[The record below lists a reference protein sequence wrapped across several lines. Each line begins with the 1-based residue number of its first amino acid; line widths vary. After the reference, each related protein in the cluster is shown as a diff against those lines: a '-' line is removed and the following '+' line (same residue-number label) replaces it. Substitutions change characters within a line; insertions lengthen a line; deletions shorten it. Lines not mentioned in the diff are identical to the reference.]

1 MSVVSRDYFEA
12 LADAVCAEAR
22 AGERS
27 SVLLK
32 AEASDF
38 IRFNRA
44 AVRQATQ
51 VQQAHATVALTQ
63 GLRRAEGRVALSGRR
78 EADLALVR
86 DELAALRSLLPEL
99 SDDPWLLLPD
109 TPVRSERHD
118 LGKLPSAAQVVA
130 CVTEAARGLDF
141 VGFHA
146 SGPMVRAFADSLG
159 TRHWHHVENF
169 HTDWCL
175 YHAADKAVKT
185 SYAGSQWSDA
195 EFAARLKQGAGQLA
209 LLGRVPKALA
219 PGAYRAWLTPAAM
232 SELLG
237 TLGWGGFGLKS
248 RRTGT
253 SSLMRLAHRDAVL
266 SPLFHLDEHTAMGSA
281 PCFTAEGFGR
291 PGRVSLIERGLATGT
306 LNSARS
312 AREYG
317 VEANGA
323 NAAEMPES
331 LSLQP
336 GTIREAEA
344 MKALGTGLWVS
355 NLWYLNYSDR
365 QACRMTGMTRFACLW
380 VESGEPVAP
389 LGVMRFDDSFLRMF
403 GEGLVGLGD
412 RAEFI
417 PDSGTYQE
425 RQLGSLSTPGAL
437 IDGWRLTL

>member
-1 MSVVSRDYFEA
+1 MSVVTREYFET

-32 AEASDF
+32 AESSDF

-63 GLRRAEGRVALSGRR
+63 GLRRAEGRVALSGQR
-78 EADLALVR
+78 EADLALLR
-86 DELAALRSLLPEL
+86 AELASLRMLLPEL
-99 SDDPWLLLPD
+99 SDDPWLLLPQA
-109 TPVRSERHD
+109 PARSERHD
-118 LGKLPSAAQVVA
+118 QGALPTPAQVVRS
-130 CVTEAARGLDF
+130 VTESARGMDF

-169 HTDWCL
+169 HIDWCL
-175 YHAADKAVKT
+175 YHAADKAVKS
-185 SYAGSQWSDA
+185 SYAGAQWSEQHFAALVADG
-195 EFAARLKQGAGQLA
+195 AARLPLLA
-209 LLGRVPKALA
+209 RTPKALQ
-219 PGAYRAWLTPAAM
+219 PGAYRAWFTPAAM
-232 SELLG
+232 AELLG
-237 TLGWGGFGLKS
+237 ALGWGGFGLKG

-253 SSLMRLAHRDAVL
+253 STLMRLAHRDTVL
-266 SPLFHLDEHTAMGSA
+266 NPQFHLAEHTAMGSA
-281 PCFTAEGFGR
+281 PGFTAEGFGR
-291 PGRVSLIERGLATGT
+291 PARVSLVERGLATGT
-306 LNSARS
+306 LNNART

-323 NAAEMPES
+323 NAAEMPEA

-336 GTIREAEA
+336 GTIADAEA

-380 VESGEPVAP
+380 VENGEPVAP

-417 PDSGTYQE
+417 PDNGTYQE
-425 RQLGSLSTPGAL
+425 RQLGSMSTPGAL
-437 IDGWRLTL
+437 VDGWRLTL

>member
-1 MSVVSRDYFEA
+1 MSVVTREYFEA

-78 EADLALVR
+78 EADIALVR
-86 DELAALRSLLPEL
+86 AELTSLRRLLPEL

-109 TPVRSERHD
+109 TAVRSERHD
-118 LGKLPSAAQVVA
+118 HGTLPSAAQVVA
-130 CVTEAARGLDF
+130 SVTEAARGLDF

-175 YHAADKAVKT
+175 YHEADKAVKT

-195 EFAARLKQGAGQLA
+195 EFAARVAQGAGQLA
-209 LLGRVPKALA
+209 LLARAPKALQ

-266 SPLFHLDEHTAMGSA
+266 SPQFDLVEHTAMGSA
-281 PCFTAEGFGR
+281 PGFTAEGFGR
-291 PGRVSLIERGLATGT
+291 PQRVSLIERGLATGT

-323 NAAEMPES
+323 NAMEMPES
-331 LSLQP
+331 LQLQP

-380 VESGEPVAP
+380 VEKGEPVAP

>member
-1 MSVVSRDYFEA
+1 MSIVTREYFEV
-12 LADAVCAEAR
+12 LADAVCGEAR

-44 AVRQATQ
+44 AVRQANQ

-63 GLRRAEGRVALSGRR
+63 GQRRAEGRVALSGQR

-86 DELAALRSLLPEL
+86 AELASLRGLLPEL

-109 TPVRSERHD
+109 IPVRSERHD
-118 LGKLPSAAQVVA
+118 RGTLPGAAQVVA
-130 CVTEAARGLDF
+130 SVTEAARGLDF

-175 YHAADKAVKT
+175 YHEADKAVKA
-185 SYAGSQWSDA
+185 SYAGSQWNDA
-195 EFAARLKQGAGQLA
+195 AFAARVAEGARRLT
-209 LLGRVPKALA
+209 LLTRPPKALQ
-219 PGAYRAWLTPAAM
+219 PGAYRAWFAPAAM
-232 SELLG
+232 AELLG

-253 SSLMRLAHRDAVL
+253 STLMRLAHRDAVL
-266 SPLFHLDEHTAMGSA
+266 SPQFHLVEHTAMGSA
-281 PCFTAEGFGR
+281 PGFTAEGFGR
-291 PGRVSLIERGLATGT
+291 PAQVSLIERGLATGT

-323 NAAEMPES
+323 NAMEMPEA

-336 GTIREAEA
+336 GTIADADA

-380 VESGEPVAP
+380 VENGEPVAP

-412 RAEFI
+412 QAEFI
-417 PDSGTYQE
+417 PDNGTYQE

>member
-1 MSVVSRDYFEA
+1 MSVIGRDEFEA
-12 LADAVCAEAR
+12 LADAVCADAR

-27 SVLLK
+27 SVRLK

-51 VQQAHATVALTQ
+51 VRQAHATVSLTQ
-63 GLRRAEGRVALSGRR
+63 GLRRAEGRVALSGQRD
-78 EADLALVR
+78 ADLALLR
-86 DELAALRSLLPEL
+86 AELAALRALLPAL
-99 SDDPWLLLPD
+99 SEDPWLLLPEQ
-109 TPVRSERHD
+109 PVRSERHD
-118 LGKLPSAAQVVA
+118 RGVLPRAEQVVRS
-130 CVTEAARGLDF
+130 VTEAAQGLDF

-146 SGPMVRAFADSLG
+146 AGPMVRAFADSRG

-185 SYAGSQWSDA
+185 SYAGARWSDA
-195 EFAARLKQGAGQLA
+195 EFAARVAEGAGQLA
-209 LLGRVPKALA
+209 LLARAPKALQ
-219 PGAYRAWLTPAAM
+219 PGAYRAWLAPAAM
-232 SELLG
+232 AELLG

-253 SSLMRLAHRDAVL
+253 STLMRLAHRDAVL
-266 SPLFHLDEHTAMGSA
+266 NPQFHLVEHTAMGSA
-281 PCFTAEGFGR
+281 PGFTAEGFGR
-291 PGRVSLIERGLATGT
+291 PAQVGLIERGLATGT

-323 NAAEMPES
+323 NAAEMPEA

-336 GTIREAEA
+336 GTIADGDA

-380 VESGEPVAP
+380 VENGEPVAP

-417 PDSGTYQE
+417 PDNGTYQE